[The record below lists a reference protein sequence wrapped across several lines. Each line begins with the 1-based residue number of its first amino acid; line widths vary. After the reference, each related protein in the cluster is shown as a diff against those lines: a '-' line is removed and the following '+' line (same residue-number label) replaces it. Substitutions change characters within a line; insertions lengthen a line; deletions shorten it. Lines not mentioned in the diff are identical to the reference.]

1 MPIRIRCRCG
11 KALVASRRHAG
22 KTARCPKCKQ
32 RIRIP
37 EKSPQPRPA
46 RPATASSSK
55 PPPPTPASS
64 SKSPPSTPASSSKSP
79 PTPQKTHQGN
89 AVTPEQSATRG
100 IEHDPGKRRAVAW
113 LATLL
118 AFSAIV
124 GSSPVFWQLAQDL
137 RNGHDAVME
146 NWMAMLLLLSGLELA
161 YATYLFQLPDWSSV
175 RVVTLVATF
184 STAPYAG
191 VLGIGLRAR
200 QQNPIVQWL
209 GLAPQLTG
217 GRALAWCLLMV
228 TLTGL
233 TALIAGRLASHW
245 YRVPDSTETEET
257 PSGKPIDDAVSATS
271 AGSG

>member
-37 EKSPQPRPA
+37 ANPPQPRA
-46 RPATASSSK
+46 A
-55 PPPPTPASS
+55 PPPPAPGGD
-64 SKSPPSTPASSSKSP
+64 SPPPAPVPKGDSAP
-79 PTPQKTHQGN
+79 APQKTHLSN
-89 AVTPEQSATRG
+89 AATRQQTATRG

-124 GSSPVFWQLAQDL
+124 GCSPALWQLAHDF
-137 RNGHDAVME
+137 RNGNGAVME
-146 NWMAMLLLLSGLELA
+146 NWMTMLLLLSGLELA

-191 VLGIGLRAR
+191 VLGIGLRTR

-209 GLAPQLTG
+209 GLAPQLAG
-217 GRALAWCLLMV
+217 GRALAWCLLMI

-245 YRVPDSTETEET
+245 YRVTGETETEET
-257 PSGKPIDDAVSATS
+257 PSDKPLDDAVSAAST
-271 AGSG
+271 GPG

>member
-209 GLAPQLTG
+209 GLAPQLAG

-257 PSGKPIDDAVSATS
+257 PSGKPIDDGVSATS

>member
-46 RPATASSSK
+46 RPVTAASSK
-55 PPPPTPASS
+55 TPPPTP
-64 SKSPPSTPASSSKSP
+64 TPSSKSP
-79 PTPQKTHQGN
+79 PTPQKTHDGN
-89 AVTPEQSATRG
+89 TVTPQQSATRG

-113 LATLL
+113 LATFL

-124 GSSPVFWQLAQDL
+124 GASPALWQLAQDL
-137 RNGHDAVME
+137 RNGQDAVME

-200 QQNPIVQWL
+200 QENPIVQWL
-209 GLAPQLTG
+209 GLAPQLAG

-257 PSGKPIDDAVSATS
+257 PSGKSIDDAVSATS